1 MKQQLLSVAFLGAL
15 FTAMPALAQSSPV
28 EKTLAEGGP
37 FVSTGNTVQ
46 NFSAP
51 IAVDTKDV
59 APLTFT
65 FTNGPNNAAKFAW
78 VRVFLSNE
86 NSSSS
91 GGKAGTPNGVMI
103 MTEKNLQNGRFDMD
117 MTGRLRGGRNIVYVT
132 GAGFKGSTV
141 SWKLS
146 TVLSSLKLT
155 AVNPNVTQPGGT
167 VSLTGIG
174 FGATAADN
182 AVYFDKTKVKVKSAS
197 GTTMQVEVPADI
209 KTGNYQLQIT
219 VGSNRSNPVGITVKG
234 QPEVTGSDW
243 KAGPALQVVTIYGK
257 GFSPVASDNVVMFGG
272 VKATVSTATTDSIVT
287 TVPYIPDLGGASC
300 YLTPTATDITVTV
313 GGVPAKGKAPF
324 MSTLKGWQ

>member
-1 MKQQLLSVAFLGAL
+1 MKQQLLSVVFLGAL
-15 FTAMPALAQSSPV
+15 FIAPPALAQSTPV

-51 IAVDTKDV
+51 IAVDVKDI

-65 FTNGPNNAAKFAW
+65 FTNGPGNAPKFAW

-91 GGKAGTPNGVMI
+91 GGKGGAPNGVMI
-103 MTEKNLQNGRFDMD
+103 MTEKNLQDGRFTMD
-117 MTGRLRGGRNIVYVT
+117 MAGRLRGGRNIVYVT

-155 AVNPNVTQPGGT
+155 SVKPNSSQPGGIL
-167 VSLTGIG
+167 SLTGVG

-182 AVYFDKTKVKVKSAS
+182 AVYFDRTKAKVTSAS
-197 GTTMQVEVPADI
+197 GTTMQVEVPPDM
-209 KTGNYQLQIT
+209 KPGNYQMQIV
-219 VGSNRSNPVGITVKG
+219 VGNNRSNPVGIAIKG

-257 GFSPVASDNVVMFGG
+257 GFSPVAADNVVMFGG
-272 VKATVSTATTDSIVT
+272 VKATVSSATAESIVT

-313 GGVPAKGKAPF
+313 GGVAAKGKASF